1 MPRFFRTY
9 SEQINQRRAEISSA
23 VEAVAFDGIHPDS
36 VDRFISRIE
45 PALEEVYAVRPA
57 GNVTPPA
64 YMAAVASVIVQGATK
79 LEEVQAA
86 REKMSALDR
95 RCAEV
100 VKRTNRA
107 LAGLDLPADDLL
119 LVGQYA
125 ARLSAEAQVKLNDIA
140 SGSKGGLLDR
150 VRAKLSQSEIARLKD
165 DVADFNPATEASP
178 RAVALMVLEAAEAR
192 AERRF
197 QPIDAVRRF
206 HDEKLRAVPSEGPLL
221 AMAALMSHVYSD
233 ANLARLRAL
242 VARSS
247 HSVELSVDM
256 TEDDGSLEW
265 AMRRRG

>member
-9 SEQINQRRAEISSA
+9 SEQINQCRAEISAA

-45 PALEEVYAVRPA
+45 PALETVYAVRPA

-64 YMAAVASVIVQGATK
+64 YMAAVSTVIIQGATTH
-79 LEEVQAA
+79 EAVQAA
-86 REKMSALDR
+86 RDKTSALDR

-107 LAGLDLPADDLL
+107 LADLDLPADDLL

-125 ARLSAEAQVKLNDIA
+125 ARLAAEAQVKLDEIA
-140 SGSKGGLLDR
+140 SSSKGGLLDR

-165 DVADFNPATEASP
+165 DLADFNPATKASSG
-178 RAVALMVLEAAEAR
+178 AVALMVLEAAEAR
-192 AERRF
+192 CEKRF

-206 HDEKLRAVPSEGPLL
+206 HDEKLKAMPSEGPLL
-221 AMAALMSHVYSD
+221 AMAASMSHLYSD

-242 VARSS
+242 VAKSS
-247 HSVELSVDM
+247 HSIGLSVDM